1 LFLGRIIMK
10 KALKSACEHV
20 FSILALLVHVFVS
33 AAMFLFL
40 ISKDV
45 WQKVRRELII
55 LVFGYG
61 GDIVDA
67 VSSGIRGLFD
77 PDYAREVLN
86 C

>member
-1 LFLGRIIMK
+1 MK
-10 KALKSACEHV
+10 KAFKGAGEHV
-20 FSILALLVHVFVS
+20 LSILALLVHVFVS

-40 ISKDV
+40 ILEEV
-45 WQKVRRELII
+45 LQKVRRESII

-77 PDYAREVLN
+77 PDYAREILN

>member
-1 LFLGRIIMK
+1 MK
-10 KALKSACEHV
+10 KALKYAGEHIL
-20 FSILALLVHVFVS
+20 SILALLVHVFVS

-40 ISKDV
+40 ISKDAR
-45 WQKVRRELII
+45 QKVRRELII

-67 VSSGIRGLFD
+67 VLSGVRGLFD

-86 C
+86 Y

>member
-1 LFLGRIIMK
+1 MEKILNDALDYIINI
-10 KALKSACEHV
+10 LV
-20 FSILALLVHVFVS
+20 LIVLALVS
-33 AAMFLFL
+33 VVIYLFFITEDL
-40 ISKDV
+40 R
-45 WQKVRRELII
+45 QKLWRELII

-67 VSSGIRGLFD
+67 VSAGVRGLFD